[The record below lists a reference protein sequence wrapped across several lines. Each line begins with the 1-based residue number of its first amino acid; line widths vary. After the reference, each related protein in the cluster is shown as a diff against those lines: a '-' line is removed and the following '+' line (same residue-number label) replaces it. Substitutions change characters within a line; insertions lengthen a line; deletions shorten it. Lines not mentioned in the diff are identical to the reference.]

1 MELRGYMSK
10 YLFIYLFFLF
20 LNIKVFGQNVN
31 VYGSVISISKCPI
44 NSASVILKDSSGKL
58 ISYTF
63 SDDLGIYKLSIKQK
77 GQFTIIAN
85 ALGYESQKVVFQIQN
100 IPAEKQINLELTQ
113 SSHLLKEVVVEARRP
128 IVVKQDTIVF
138 DASDFSLGNVI
149 VIEDL
154 LKRIPGLNVGTDGS
168 IKVGNQE
175 IEKIMIDGDDM
186 FDRGYKILTKNMPVT
201 PIDKVEILKR
211 FSNNKYLHG
220 IEKSEKVALN
230 LTLKNNFKRKWF
242 GNGSI
247 GDNFASDNRHEIRG
261 SLMNFGKKDKFV
273 FLTNHNNIGYDATG
287 DIYNLIKP
295 SSFEEVGSIGDN
307 ESANILLYLGFNN
320 PKLKSK
326 RVNFNNTNL
335 ISINSIFNLSKSVKL
350 TVTSFLNKD
359 KVNFYRNSTQSV
371 KLNNTAFENFEDL
384 DGIKDQSTFF
394 SKIHLEYTISKN
406 KAIEYVSKVS
416 DLKERNTSR
425 LIFNSNPLAEKLY
438 NDNSLVDQ
446 KIIFSNKLNQ
456 NKALIVSGRYITD
469 IMPQNYSVNQFIFQ
483 GLFDENADNVRQYS
497 MNRMIYY
504 GIETHFLDRKKNNN
518 LFELKMGNQF
528 RIDYLKTSL
537 QLLREDTSISFPVLF
552 QNDVKFTVND
562 AFISSKYLFYLG
574 KLSISTQA
582 NLHNINN
589 QFQEYMLSQTANS
602 IFVVPKV
609 GIDWNI
615 STKNKLVTSYS
626 FNTTNTG
633 VLDIQPRFVM
643 TDFRSFSRGIEGF
656 RQLSSSGLFFNHTY
670 GSWGEKIFANT
681 SLVYTRNNN
690 FLSSNSLVNQNYSLI
705 EKILIRNQNMLN
717 ISSSLDYYL
726 KQIKSNIKITLGNTM
741 INSKNIV
748 NNSELRDVQ
757 MSNIDYGAEI
767 RSGFKGYFNYHF
779 GVKWNYSQVKAI
791 SINSYKEDFNFLD
804 ILLTFN
810 ENLNVQ
816 LQLERYYFGT
826 TNVTRKPYYFF
837 DLDAKYV
844 IKHNK
849 LIIFVSGNN
858 LINTR
863 NFRVINVSD
872 IGVSRTE
879 YRLQPRYLLFK
890 IEYRF

>member
-1 MELRGYMSK
+1 
-10 YLFIYLFFLF
+10 
-20 LNIKVFGQNVN
+20 
-31 VYGSVISISKCPI
+31 
-44 NSASVILKDSSGKL
+44 
-58 ISYTF
+58 
-63 SDDLGIYKLSIKQK
+63 
-77 GQFTIIAN
+77 
-85 ALGYESQKVVFQIQN
+85 
-100 IPAEKQINLELTQ
+100 
-113 SSHLLKEVVVEARRP
+113 
-128 IVVKQDTIVF
+128 
-138 DASDFSLGNVI
+138 
-149 VIEDL
+149 
-154 LKRIPGLNVGTDGS
+154 
-168 IKVGNQE
+168 
-175 IEKIMIDGDDM
+175 
-186 FDRGYKILTKNMPVT
+186 
-201 PIDKVEILKR
+201 
-211 FSNNKYLHG
+211 
-220 IEKSEKVALN
+220 
-230 LTLKNNFKRKWF
+230 
-242 GNGSI
+242 
-247 GDNFASDNRHEIRG
+247 
-261 SLMNFGKKDKFV
+261 
-273 FLTNHNNIGYDATG
+273 
-287 DIYNLIKP
+287 
-295 SSFEEVGSIGDN
+295 
-307 ESANILLYLGFNN
+307 
-320 PKLKSK
+320 
-326 RVNFNNTNL
+326 
-335 ISINSIFNLSKSVKL
+335 
-350 TVTSFLNKD
+350 
-359 KVNFYRNSTQSV
+359 
-371 KLNNTAFENFEDL
+371 
-384 DGIKDQSTFF
+384 
-394 SKIHLEYTISKN
+394 
-406 KAIEYVSKVS
+406 
-416 DLKERNTSR
+416 
-425 LIFNSNPLAEKLY
+425 
-438 NDNSLVDQ
+438 
-446 KIIFSNKLNQ
+446 
-456 NKALIVSGRYITD
+456 
-469 IMPQNYSVNQFIFQ
+469 
-483 GLFDENADNVRQYS
+483 
-497 MNRMIYY
+497 
-504 GIETHFLDRKKNNN
+504 
-518 LFELKMGNQF
+518 
-528 RIDYLKTSL
+528 
-537 QLLREDTSISFPVLF
+537 
-552 QNDVKFTVND
+552 
-562 AFISSKYLFYLG
+562 
-574 KLSISTQA
+574 
-582 NLHNINN
+582 
-589 QFQEYMLSQTANS
+589 MLSQTANI